1 MTNLLVKIQKMIEE
15 NCTLKELLE
24 IPIDIMQY
32 RSSGK
37 TEQDKPTNKV
47 LKDYV
52 KEQGISEKIKV
63 LKFLETLEKQEN
75 IVFGYRD
82 EITPLDGPS
91 MISYRGRKNV

>member
-32 RSSGK
+32 CSSGK
-37 TEQDKPTNKV
+37 TEQCKRIKNNLKYYINKYGV
-47 LKDYV
+47 
-52 KEQGISEKIKV
+52 SEDIKV
-63 LKFLETLEKQEN
+63 LEFLETLDKHEN
-75 IVFGYRD
+75 IVFGYSNKN
-82 EITPLDGPS
+82 TPLDGPS